1 MNPPASSW
9 RWLGRARIPARAAY
23 ALILLLATL
32 SPYKYDPAPDRVEW
46 RINRALHPY
55 IGGMDVIDGARN
67 VVLFG
72 GWGVV
77 WALTAAGATR
87 RIMVEATLTGAII
100 SAAVETAQLFSSNR
114 NTSVLDL
121 MTNTAGAFAGAVLLL
136 VLVLLTRER
145 RGERS
150 FVGLPTAL
158 FAVSYCTATFLEA
171 FIPLFRQSSLW
182 NASGGPFHR
191 LSQAL
196 AALHWSSIG
205 HFTSSDLLLFIPA
218 GALAV
223 AALAE
228 HGVSYPRAAGQTIVG
243 GTLLVLLAELL
254 HGGLGQPIEVGAVLI
269 HLVAVG
275 LGAFVT
281 VRWLP
286 RLSVAL
292 RGRARV
298 HAFVVGYMA
307 ILAAWSWRPFL
318 PEASLGSMASKFA
331 SNWYVPLA
339 ALNMRADFFSVVDVC
354 NQFLL
359 YLPLGALLAVWPWR
373 TRGWLAG
380 PLPAIWLACA
390 LEVGQVLLVGRM
402 VDITDAMVMSSGA
415 LIGWAVVRRAG
426 YPVYGEL
433 GIAAK

>member
-1 MNPPASSW
+1 MSAPASSW
-9 RWLGRARIPARAAY
+9 RWLGRARLPARSAY

-32 SPYKYDPAPDRVEW
+32 SPYRYDPDQAHIAL
-46 RINRALHPY
+46 RIGRALHPT
-55 IGGMDVIDGARN
+55 IGGMDVIDAARN
-67 VVLFG
+67 LVLFG

-77 WALTAAGATR
+77 WALTAAGSVR
-87 RIMVEATLTGAII
+87 RILVEATLTGAII

-114 NTSVLDL
+114 NSSFLDL
-121 MTNTAGAFAGAVLLL
+121 STNTGGALAGAVLLL

-158 FAVSYCTATFLEA
+158 FAVSYGAAAFLEA
-171 FIPLFRQSSLW
+171 FVPLFRQSSLW
-182 NASGGPFHR
+182 NATGGPFHR

-196 AALHWSSIG
+196 HALSWSSLTA
-205 HFTSSDLLLFIPA
+205 FTASDLLLFAPA

-228 HGVSYPRAAGQTIVG
+228 HHVPYRRAALQTIGGGAILIVG
-243 GTLLVLLAELL
+243 AELL
-254 HGGLGQPIEVGAVLI
+254 HGGLGQPVELGAVILHI
-269 HLVAVG
+269 VALV
-275 LGAFVT
+275 LGAVVA

-286 RLSVAL
+286 RLTVAL

-298 HAFVVGYMA
+298 SAVMIGYVA

-318 PEASLGSMASKFA
+318 PEISLDSLIRKFD
-331 SNWYVPLA
+331 SNWYIPLG

-373 TRGWLAG
+373 NRGWLAG
-380 PLPAIWLACA
+380 PLPAIWLACL
-390 LEVGQVLLVGRM
+390 LEVGQVMVVSRM
-402 VDITDAMVMSSGA
+402 VDITDAMIMSSGA
-415 LIGWAVVRRAG
+415 LVGWAVVRRAG
-426 YPVYGEL
+426 YPVYGVLER
-433 GIAAK
+433 GR